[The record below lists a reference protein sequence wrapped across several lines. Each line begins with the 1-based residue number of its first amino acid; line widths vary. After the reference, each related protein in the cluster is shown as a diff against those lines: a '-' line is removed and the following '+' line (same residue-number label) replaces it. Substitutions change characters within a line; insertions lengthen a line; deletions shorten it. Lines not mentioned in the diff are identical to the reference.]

1 MIVKIIKDNIEKFD
15 KGLLEYSIQ
24 LNALNYLKRKGMIEE
39 KNYNKIKCTINRN
52 YTLANKS

>member
-1 MIVKIIKDNIEKFD
+1 MIVKVIKDNTESFD

-39 KNYNKIKCTINRN
+39 KKYNKVKCTINRN
-52 YTLANKS
+52 YTLANKT